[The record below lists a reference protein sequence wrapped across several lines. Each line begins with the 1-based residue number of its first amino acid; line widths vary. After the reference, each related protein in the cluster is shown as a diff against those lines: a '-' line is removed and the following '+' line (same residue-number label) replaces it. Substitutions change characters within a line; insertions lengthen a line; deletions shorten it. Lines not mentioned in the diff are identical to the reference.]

1 MFYCSNAYG
10 TVFKVEVTDKR
21 VKARISTSEKNKDG
35 EYINSYWNAAFVGNA
50 YDLAKSLTDKDR
62 IHINKCKITNEDY
75 TTKDGEKRSWLQVTI
90 FDFEKLEHNSEKSN
104 SDSSDD
110 DGKKDTSK
118 KSKNTKKST
127 KKTIEEK
134 VAELED
140 DELPF

>member
-10 TVFKVEVTDKR
+10 TVFKVEIADKR

-90 FDFEKLEHNSEKSN
+90 FDFEKLEH
-104 SDSSDD
+104 DSPSADD
-110 DGKKDTSK
+110 IKDVIK
-118 KSKNTKKST
+118 KSKSTKKST
-127 KKTIEEK
+127 KKSAIEQA
-134 VAELED
+134 AEELSD
-140 DELPF
+140 DDLPF

>member
-21 VKARISTSEKNKDG
+21 VTARISTSEKNKDG

-90 FDFEKLEHNSEKSN
+90 FDFEKLEHNSPSVDN
-104 SDSSDD
+104 NN
-110 DGKKDTSK
+110 DTTK
-118 KSKNTKKST
+118 KSKSAKKST
-127 KKTIEEK
+127 KKSAIEQA
-134 VAELED
+134 AEELSD
-140 DELPF
+140 DDLPF